1 MTRDWHAWHEQ
12 YDDPASSLRR
22 RLDVVREQLRSA
34 LADRAAETHRPVRL
48 VSLCSG
54 DGRDTLPV
62 LAASHT
68 AVEAVLVELDRG
80 LSQAARLAATELGMH
95 GVDVRTA
102 DAGLAD
108 SFIDGC
114 PADVLMLCGVFG
126 NVIDAD
132 AERTVASV
140 PGLLAPGGVVIWTRG
155 SRVDHDP
162 SRVPGDPSEWI
173 RTLFHKAGLAEAAFV
188 CPVDAG
194 FRVGV
199 HRKIGAGRADVPER
213 LFSFV

>member
-12 YDDPASSLRR
+12 YDDRASSLRR

-34 LADRAAETHRPVRL
+34 LTDRAGETGRPVRL

-62 LAASHT
+62 LAALRT
-68 AVEAVLVELDRG
+68 PVEAVLVELDPG
-80 LSQAARLAATELGMH
+80 LSQDARLAATELGVNR
-95 GVDVRTA
+95 VDVRTA
-102 DAGLAD
+102 DAGLAG

-132 AERTVASV
+132 VERTVASV

-155 SRVDHDP
+155 RRVGHDP
-162 SRVPGDPSEWI
+162 SQAAGDPSGWI
-173 RTLFHKAGLAEAAFV
+173 RTLFLEAGLAEAVFV
-188 CPVDAG
+188 CPDDAG

-199 HRKIGAGRADVPER
+199 HRKVGAGVADIPER